1 MTRKLR
7 RLLSGSLLPLALLP
21 GFALALDFRSVAA
34 ERAILYDA
42 PSLQAKRLYLVN
54 RLYPVEV
61 IVALEAFAKVRD
73 SAGGLAWIET
83 KHLSSRRT
91 VVVTVPLADARQA
104 ADSRAAIVFQAE
116 RDVALEL
123 IEYAAAGWLKVR
135 HQDGQ
140 IGFVRIAQVW
150 GA

>member
-1 MTRKLR
+1 MTGKLR
-7 RLLSGSLLPLALLP
+7 RLLTGLLLLPALLP
-21 GFALALDFRSVAA
+21 GFASALDFRSVAS

-61 IVALEAFAKVRD
+61 IVALEAFTKVRD

-83 KHLSSRRT
+83 KHLSSRRM
-91 VVVTVPLADARQA
+91 VVVTVPLADVRQA
-104 ADSRAAIVFQAE
+104 ADDRAALAFQAE
-116 RDVALEL
+116 RDVVLEL
-123 IEYAAAGWLKVR
+123 VEYAAAGWLKVR

-140 IGFVRIAQVW
+140 TGFVRVAQVW